1 MFITA
6 LLSTLIILIIVVIII
21 SLAIYRVL
29 QEYKKDK

>member
-6 LLSTLIILIIVVIII
+6 LLSTLIILIIVVAII
-21 SLAIYRVL
+21 SLAIYKVL

>member
-6 LLSTLIILIIVVIII
+6 LLSTLIILIIVVTTI